1 LRPDVQRRVDWRR
14 SLESGASSDGDVVAL
29 GLPKLNQSDG
39 NESAEEGEGTG
50 PERRWGYRWL
60 DEFDGFAWQLLRT
73 PADDFVHL
81 TVFPNGEKNER
92 GEEE

>member
-1 LRPDVQRRVDWRR
+1 MGMRARKRERVRDQR
-14 SLESGASSDGDVVAL
+14 EDG
-29 GLPKLNQSDG
+29 
-39 NESAEEGEGTG
+39 
-50 PERRWGYRWL
+50 GYRWL
-60 DEFDGFAWQLLRT
+60 NEFDGFAWQLLRT